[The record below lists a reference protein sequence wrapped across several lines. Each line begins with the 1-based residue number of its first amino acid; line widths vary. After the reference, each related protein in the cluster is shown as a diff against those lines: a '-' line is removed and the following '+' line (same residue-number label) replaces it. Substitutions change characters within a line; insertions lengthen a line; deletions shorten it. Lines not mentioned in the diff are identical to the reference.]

1 MKVILDI
8 QDKKADFVIELLNNL
23 SFLKIKQITQK
34 KTELIVEI
42 KEAVDNL
49 NLVKKG
55 KMKAKP
61 LNDLLDELQHSYH

>member
-8 QDKKADFVIELLNNL
+8 QDSKANFVLELLNNF
-23 SFLKIKQITQK
+23 SFVKTKKITEK
-34 KTELIVEI
+34 KALLYKEI

-49 NLVKKG
+49 NMVKEG

-61 LNDLLDELQHSYH
+61 LNDLLDEL